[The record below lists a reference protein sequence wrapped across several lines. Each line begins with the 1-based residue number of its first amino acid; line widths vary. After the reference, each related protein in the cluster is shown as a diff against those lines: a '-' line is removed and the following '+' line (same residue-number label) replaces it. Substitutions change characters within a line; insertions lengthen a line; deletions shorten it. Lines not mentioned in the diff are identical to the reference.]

1 MTRFDALQSELV
13 GLRMRLTAATAI
25 PAALIAVVVV
35 VEMTG
40 AKVTPTSISLGLVT
54 LFTVPLVLHRMWRAL
69 FGRYRRWS
77 DREIQI
83 KAEIAELRRRIS
95 AIFDK
100 YRERGKGEQF
110 KAAYD
115 LTGKTI
121 QELEESLAV
130 GMFRERHEVFVTA
143 FVRAGIAV
151 RVTASIGSPY
161 RCAAAD
167 NPARWVQHIE
177 RLQCEEIR
185 QYHNHPEHK
194 GKTRPS
200 PMDFRTSR
208 LLKSLLGPHGAK
220 LRSLIICWNGIRE
233 WKVFEYDHE
242 QKYWLCFEFDVSNN
256 WLQRTRGHQ
265 AVRG

>member
-1 MTRFDALQSELV
+1 MTRFDALKSELV
-13 GLRMRLTAATAI
+13 GLRMRLTAATVI
-25 PAALIAVVVV
+25 PAALIAALVV
-35 VEMTG
+35 VEVTG
-40 AKVTPTSISLGLVT
+40 AKLTLTSIALGLLA
-54 LFTVPLVLHRMWRAL
+54 LFTVPLILHHMWRGL

-77 DREIQI
+77 DRESQI
-83 KAEIAELRRRIS
+83 KAEIAGLRQRIT

-100 YRERGKGEQF
+100 YRERAKGERF

-115 LTGKTI
+115 LMGKTI

-130 GMFRERHEVFVTA
+130 GMFRERREVFVTA

-167 NPARWVQHIE
+167 DPARWVQHIE
-177 RLQCEEIR
+177 RLKCDEIR
-185 QYHNHPEHK
+185 QYHNHPEHN

-208 LLKSLLGPHGAK
+208 SLKSLLGPHGAK
-220 LRSLIICWNGIRE
+220 LHSLIICWNRICE
-233 WKVFEYDHE
+233 WKVFEHDHE
-242 QKYWLCFEFDVSNN
+242 QKYWLCFEFDASV
-256 WLQRTRGHQ
+256 
-265 AVRG
+265 

>member
-1 MTRFDALQSELV
+1 MTRFDALQTELV
-13 GLRMRLTAATAI
+13 GLRMRLTAATVI
-25 PAALIAVVVV
+25 PAALTVAVVVGI
-35 VEMTG
+35 TG
-40 AKVTPTSISLGLVT
+40 AKLTLISVALGLAA

-83 KAEIAELRRRIS
+83 KAEIAGLRQRIS

-100 YRERGKGEQF
+100 YRERKKGERF
-110 KAAYD
+110 KTAYD

-130 GMFRERHEVFVTA
+130 GMFRERREVFVTA
-143 FVRAGIAV
+143 FVRGGIAI

-167 NPARWVQHIE
+167 DPFRWAEHIE
-177 RLQCEEIR
+177 RLQCDEIR
-185 QYHNHPEHK
+185 QYHNHPEHN

-200 PMDFRTSR
+200 PTDFRTSR
-208 LLKSLLGPHGAK
+208 SLKSLLGPHGAK
-220 LRSLIICWNGIRE
+220 LRSLIICWNGICE
-233 WKVFEYDHE
+233 WKVFEHDHE
-242 QKYWLCFEFDVSNN
+242 QKYWLCFEFDAA
-256 WLQRTRGHQ
+256 G
-265 AVRG
+265 